1 MRTLNNEITIH
12 RGETFSMDKIIVNKD
27 NSPYI
32 ISSEL
37 RHPYW
42 LLTISTTKYVQAN
55 RYIKN
60 YWLDLSN
67 FPRFASTQPVNIA
80 DFKTSDSGSKDMYT
94 DFSDMTYD
102 ESTDTIATGYIDGF
116 EVTYSPTDAVFYKE
130 TDDGVEYKYYSVS
143 ANTWLDYVCRITIS
157 FSTADT
163 NEWVEQSYVYS
174 IDLVDGD
181 TTDGDRSIIVDWKI
195 PILIP
200 TKLSV
205 LSNIQ
210 GGA

>member
-32 ISSEL
+32 ISSKL

-42 LLTISTTKYVQAN
+42 LLSISTTKYIQAN

-67 FPRFASTQPVNIA
+67 FPRFESTQPVDIA
-80 DFKTSDSGSKDMYT
+80 DFKTSASGDENMYT

-102 ESTDTIATGYIDGF
+102 ESTNTIATGYIDG
-116 EVTYSPTDAVFYKE
+116 VHVSYSPTDAVFYKE
-130 TDDGVEYKYYSVS
+130 TDDGVEYKYYNV
-143 ANTWLDYVCRITIS
+143 ATGKWLDYYCRIIVR

-181 TTDGDRSIIVDWKI
+181 ATEGERPIIVDWKI

>member
-32 ISSEL
+32 ISSKL

-42 LLTISTTKYVQAN
+42 LLSISTTKYVQAN
-55 RYIKN
+55 RYVKN
-60 YWLDLSN
+60 YWLDLSD
-67 FPRFASTQPVNIA
+67 FPRFESTQPVNIA
-80 DFKTSDSGSKDMYT
+80 DFKLESEDKDMYT

-102 ESTDTIATGYIDGF
+102 ESTGFIATGYIDG
-116 EVTYSPTDAVFYKE
+116 VHVGYRPTDAVFYKE

-143 ANTWLDYVCRITIS
+143 ANKWLDYYCRIVVQ

-181 TTDGDRSIIVDWKI
+181 TSDGDKLITVDWKI

>member
-1 MRTLNNEITIH
+1 
-12 RGETFSMDKIIVNKD
+12 
-27 NSPYI
+27 
-32 ISSEL
+32 
-37 RHPYW
+37 
-42 LLTISTTKYVQAN
+42 
-55 RYIKN
+55 
-60 YWLDLSN
+60 
-67 FPRFASTQPVNIA
+67 
-80 DFKTSDSGSKDMYT
+80 MYT

-102 ESTDTIATGYIDGF
+102 ESTDTIATGYIDG
-116 EVTYSPTDAVFYKE
+116 VRVKYSPTDAVFYKE
-130 TDDGVEYKYYSVS
+130 TDDGVEYKYY
-143 ANTWLDYVCRITIS
+143 NTATGKWLDYYCRIIVR

-181 TTDGDRSIIVDWKI
+181 TTEGEKQIIVDWKI